1 MITGILV
8 TAIDLYV
15 FVVLLSVVMSWL
27 VGFNIVPR
35 GHPIVQTIGG
45 FTAAVVDP
53 VLRPIQRV
61 IPAIGGIDLSPL
73 ILLFALQ
80 ILRGAVYMIF

>member
-1 MITGILV
+1 MITSILV

-15 FVVLLSVVMSWL
+15 FVVILSVVMSWL
-27 VGFNIVPR
+27 VSFNIVPR
-35 GHPIVQTIGG
+35 GHQIVQAIGN

-61 IPAIGGIDLSPL
+61 IPPIGGIDLSPL

-80 ILRGAVYMIF
+80 ILRSAVYMIF